1 MKFPVGFQ
9 GVGAAA
15 GMKSSGTPDLAVIF
29 SRYNLNWAMT
39 TTQNALKAPFI
50 LRNRSRY
57 SSEQP
62 IRAIGINSGIANC
75 LTGDQGFI
83 DNDDFVAAVGGI
95 LNLRA
100 QDILTAST
108 GVIGEPLPVEKIR
121 QALPDL
127 ATKMSVDVGSVAQ
140 AILTTDSCTKQV
152 ATNLRSGARIVGI
165 AKGSGQVHPNMATM
179 LAFVMTDA
187 NIPQHRLRELWPTI
201 VNGTF
206 NQISID
212 GDTSPNDSAILMS
225 SARQHAEEDE
235 FEEALVRICEKLSQ
249 KIAQDGEG
257 SSKLLTVNIRNARSP
272 EDARKAARSV
282 VESSLVKAAIYGND
296 PHWGRIL
303 SAIGAANLVYSF
315 ANVSVKVQGIQV
327 YNGAPT
333 DADVEQVSAK
343 MAKDEVIIDI
353 DFNGGASHSTAW
365 GCDLTPQY
373 VRINSD
379 FHT

>member
-9 GVGAAA
+9 GIGAAT
-15 GMKSSGTPDLAVIF
+15 GMKASGSPDLAVIY
-29 SRYNLNWAMT
+29 SRYNLSWAMS

-62 IRAIGINSGIANC
+62 IRAIGINSGVANC

-83 DNDDFVAAVGGI
+83 DNDDFVAIIGNV

-100 QDILTAST
+100 QDVLTAST
-108 GVIGEPLPVEKIR
+108 GVLGERLPVEKIR
-121 QALPDL
+121 AALPDL
-127 ATKMSVDVGSVAQ
+127 TASMSVDVGPVAQ

-152 ATNLRSGARIVGI
+152 ATNLRGGARIVGV

-179 LAFVMTDA
+179 LAFIMTDA
-187 NIPQHRLRELWPTI
+187 NIPQHRLREMWPNI
-201 VNGTF
+201 VDQSF
-206 NQISID
+206 NQITVD
-212 GDTSPNDSAILMS
+212 GDTSPNDTALLMS
-225 SARQHAEEDE
+225 SGRQHAEEDE
-235 FEEALVRICEKLSQ
+235 FEEGLLRICEKLSQ

-282 VESSLVKAAIYGND
+282 VSSSLVKAAIYGND

-315 ANVSVKVQGIQV
+315 ANVTVKIQGIQV

-333 DADVEQVSAK
+333 NFDIETLSAK
-343 MAKDEVIIDI
+343 MAKEEVIIDI
-353 DFNGGASHSTAW
+353 DFNGGEANSTAW